1 MNSSN
6 IHQGHTASVLVL
18 CSKAQARYGLDM
30 HIQRTWKSRSD
41 QSKDS
46 VGPLE
51 QGLSAVLSC
60 RLDFQRVN
68 QKKIR
73 TILTACRTQDVPK
86 ADFLVCFSSDS
97 LLL

>member
-6 IHQGHTASVLVL
+6 IYKGHTASVLVL
-18 CSKAQARYGLDM
+18 CSKAQAKYGLDM

-46 VGPLE
+46 VSPLE

-60 RLDFQRVN
+60 RLDV
-68 QKKIR
+68 
-73 TILTACRTQDVPK
+73 
-86 ADFLVCFSSDS
+86 
-97 LLL
+97 